1 MVEPIVTL
9 GVTILFA
16 TLFTVLFVMTILI
29 QLDTLNTIKFIKK
42 QLRELL
48 TKELLEH
55 LEEASKLEKDL
66 DQLNRSNN

>member
-42 QLRELL
+42 QFRELL
-48 TKELLEH
+48 TKELLKH
-55 LEEASKLEKDL
+55 LEEASKLEKEL

>member
-29 QLDTLNTIKFIKK
+29 QLDTLNTISNSDKSNKK
-42 QLRELL
+42 DYITIMYENIDKLK
-48 TKELLEH
+48 KELY
-55 LEEASKLEKDL
+55 
-66 DQLNRSNN
+66 

>member
-29 QLDTLNTIKFIKK
+29 QVNTLNTIKFIKK
-42 QLRELL
+42 QFRELL
-48 TKELLEH
+48 TKELLKH
-55 LEEASKLEKDL
+55 LEEASKLEKEL